1 MQVSML
7 PSAAIHYFI
16 SFSAKISENVS
27 CQSVSEPNPNDASTL
42 ARSLFEQSS
51 FYILSIS
58 LFLWL
63 YHPGQK
69 RMRRDIYPYCK
80 RHGDVIVGELEGRFF
95 RILPKNG

>member
-1 MQVSML
+1 ML

-16 SFSAKISENVS
+16 SFSVKIPENVS

-42 ARSLFEQSS
+42 ARSLFKQSS

-58 LFLWL
+58 RFLWL
-63 YHPGQK
+63 FHPGQK
-69 RMRRDIYPYCK
+69 RMGRDIYPYYK